1 MQQTSIEHLE
11 TNKIVRR
18 ARLHEAPPPPTI
30 RELLAPLFR
39 HKRVAF
45 TVFTCVL
52 ALGLFVAWYW
62 AAHYYVSQMQVVVN
76 QVRSDPT
83 ISSAQNASVISNRII
98 TPDQIS
104 SEIALIKGQDIL
116 RNVAQTCGLAN
127 RWSISELLLPN
138 DPNRVKTARI
148 EDAAYKLSKGVKAEA
163 EKISEV
169 ITVKYGAMGDPQ
181 LPACVL
187 QNIGKLYVEKHLQ
200 LKRPGG
206 SSNFFAEQ
214 TERYH
219 QELLGIESQLAEFS
233 KTEGV
238 AAPDLLRTDA
248 AQQMTNAIA
257 ALHQAEQQIAAD
269 EQRLQADET
278 QIQKTPE
285 RITTQQSANAA
296 NLLMQNLQASLLE
309 SQLKRTQ
316 LAVKY
321 DASFPLVREA
331 DEEIAKTQAAIEEA
345 KKMNYGNQT
354 TDLNPTH
361 QLLLQDIAKTKLDL
375 ASQRATAA
383 ATKKS
388 IDSMRLQM
396 VDWDG
401 KSVKQA
407 ELLREQKATEANYL
421 LYLGKREQERTSD
434 ALDKNQISDVAIAVP
449 PVPSSLPAFNPLLVS
464 LGGVILAML
473 AAIAAAFVADWMDPS
488 FRTSSEITT
497 TLQIPVLA
505 SVPKQLA

>member
-1 MQQTSIEHLE
+1 MD
-11 TNKIVRR
+11 KIVSRT
-18 ARLHEAPPPPTI
+18 RLHEVAPPPTI
-30 RELLAPLFR
+30 RDLLGPVFR
-39 HKRVAF
+39 QKRIAFLAF
-45 TVFTCVL
+45 TGML
-52 ALGLFVAWYW
+52 ALSLFIAWFW
-62 AAHYYVSQMQVVVN
+62 AARYYVSQMQVVVN

-83 ISSAQNASVISNRII
+83 ISSAQNASVISNRQI

-116 RNVAQTCGLAN
+116 RNVAETCGLAN
-127 RWSISELLLPN
+127 RWSATELFLSN
-138 DPNRVKTARI
+138 DPNRIKSARI
-148 EDAAYKLSKGVKAEA
+148 EDAAAKLAKGVKAEA
-163 EKISEV
+163 EKVSEV
-169 ITVKYGAMGDPQ
+169 ITVKYGAMGDPK

-187 QNIGKLYVEKHLQ
+187 QNVGKLYVEKHLQ
-200 LKRPGG
+200 LRRPEG
-206 SSNFFAEQ
+206 SSKFFAEQ

-219 QELLGIESQLAEFS
+219 QQLIDVESKLAEFS

-248 AQQMTNAIA
+248 AQQLTNAIA
-257 ALHQAEQQIAAD
+257 SLHQAEQQIAGD
-269 EQRLQADET
+269 EQRLQADEA
-278 QIQKTPE
+278 QLQKTPE
-285 RITTQQSANAA
+285 RVTTQQSANAA
-296 NLLMQNLQASLLE
+296 NLLMQNLQASLLA

-345 KKMNYGNQT
+345 KKMNYGNET

-375 ASQRATAA
+375 ATQRASAA
-383 ATKKS
+383 ATRKS
-388 IDSMRLQM
+388 IDSLRQQM

-407 ELLREQKATEANYL
+407 ELLREQKANEANYL

-434 ALDKNQISDVAIAVP
+434 ALDKNQIADVAIAVP
-449 PVPSSLPAFNPLLVS
+449 PVPSSLPAFNPFLVS
-464 LGGVILAML
+464 MGGLLFAIL

-488 FRTSSEITT
+488 FRTPAEIIS

>member
-1 MQQTSIEHLE
+1 M
-11 TNKIVRR
+11 NKIVPK
-18 ARLHEAPPPPTI
+18 ARLRDTPPPTTI
-30 RELLAPLFR
+30 RDLMTPLFR
-39 HKRVAF
+39 HKRISLI
-45 TVFTCVL
+45 VFTGVF
-52 ALGLFVAWYW
+52 AMSLFVAWFW
-62 AAHYYVSQMQVVVN
+62 AGRYYVSQMQVVVN

-83 ISSAQNASVISNRII
+83 ISSAQNASVMSNRMI

-116 RNVAQTCGLAN
+116 RNVAQACGMAN
-127 RWSISELLLPN
+127 RWSASEVLLPN
-138 DPNRVKTARI
+138 DPERVRTARI

-169 ITVKYGAMGDPQ
+169 ITVKYGAIGDPQ

-187 QNIGKLYVEKHLQ
+187 QNIGKLYIEKHLQ
-200 LKRPGG
+200 LKRSEGA
-206 SSNFFAEQ
+206 SNFFAEQ

-219 QELLGIESQLAEFS
+219 QQLTDIESRLVDFS

-238 AAPDLLRTDA
+238 AAPDLLRTNA

-257 ALHQAEQQIAAD
+257 SLHQAQQQIAGD

-278 QIQKTPE
+278 QLQKTAE
-285 RITTQQSANAA
+285 RITTQQSSNAA
-296 NLLMQNLQASLLE
+296 NLLMQNLQASLLA
-309 SQLKRTQ
+309 SQVKRTQ

-321 DASFPLVREA
+321 DASFPLVKEA
-331 DEEIAKTQAAIEEA
+331 DEEIAKTEAAIEEA

-375 ASQRATAA
+375 ATQKATAT
-383 ATKKS
+383 ATQKS
-388 IDSMRLQM
+388 IDSLRLQM

-449 PVPSSLPAFNPLLVS
+449 PVPSSLPAFNPFLVS
-464 LGGVILAML
+464 LGGFIFAALAG
-473 AAIAAAFVADWMDPS
+473 IAAAFAVDWMDAS
-488 FRTSSEITT
+488 FRTPAEIIT

>member
-1 MQQTSIEHLE
+1 M
-11 TNKIVRR
+11 NKLVPR
-18 ARLHEAPPPPTI
+18 ARLQDAPPPTTI
-30 RELLAPLFR
+30 RDLMTPLFR
-39 HKRVAF
+39 HKRIGL
-45 TVFTCVL
+45 TVFTGVF
-52 ALGLFVAWYW
+52 ALSLFVAWFW
-62 AAHYYVSQMQVVVN
+62 AARYYVSQMQVVVN

-83 ISSAQNASVISNRII
+83 ISSAQNASVMSNRLI

-127 RWSISELLLPN
+127 RWSTSEVLLPN
-138 DPNRVKTARI
+138 DPERVKTARI

-169 ITVKYGAMGDPQ
+169 ITVKYGAIGDPK

-187 QNIGKLYVEKHLQ
+187 QNIGKLYIEKHLQ
-200 LKRPGG
+200 LKRPEGA
-206 SSNFFAEQ
+206 SNFFAEQ

-219 QELLGIESQLAEFS
+219 QQLGDIENRLTEFS

-238 AAPDLLRTDA
+238 AAPDLLRTNA
-248 AQQMTNAIA
+248 AQQLTNAIA
-257 ALHQAEQQIAAD
+257 SLHQAEQQIAGD
-269 EQRLQADET
+269 EQRLQANEV
-278 QIQKTPE
+278 QLQKTPE

-296 NLLMQNLQASLLE
+296 NLLMQNLQASLLA

-321 DASFPLVREA
+321 DASFPLVKEA
-331 DEEIAKTQAAIEEA
+331 DEEITKTEAAIEEA

-375 ASQRATAA
+375 ATQKATAA

-388 IDSMRLQM
+388 IDSLRLQM

-407 ELLREQKATEANYL
+407 ELLREQKATETNYL
-421 LYLGKREQERTSD
+421 LYLDKREQERTSD

-449 PVPSSLPAFNPLLVS
+449 PVPSSLPAFNPFLVS
-464 LGGVILAML
+464 LGGFIFAVLTG
-473 AAIAAAFVADWMDPS
+473 IAAAFVVDWMDPS
-488 FRTSSEITT
+488 FRTPGEIMT